1 MKRKLSKYSIST
13 ENRTSFYFVKRKSEP
28 KRKKKS
34 CVSARYRYIR
44 SAGNHTH
51 PTRLRVPPSLQGKA
65 RESTSLR
72 VKRSNPEDW
81 CTNHYTI
88 RSDLY
93 CGVDVP
99 DETGK
104 MSRSDK
110 RGATCLRLP
119 QSLCS
124 FAMTCQN
131 SLRDC
136 RDPQGVLQRRDYLP
150 LPGKA
155 RRNRESKSGV
165 VAFYFFEKR
174 RRAVESTVS

>member
-1 MKRKLSKYSIST
+1 MYYRRFCDAVIGFCAASSACRFALSYRFIWFLYVFRGVSLSGKL
-13 ENRTSFYFVKRKSEP
+13 
-28 KRKKKS
+28 
-34 CVSARYRYIR
+34 IR
-44 SAGNHTH
+44 RASRATF
-51 PTRLRVPPSLQGKA
+51 PA
-65 RESTSLR
+65 REGKGKYVIASETKQSRRLVYESLY
-72 VKRSNPEDW
+72 NPL
-81 CTNHYTI
+81 
-88 RSDLY
+88 RPLL
-93 CGVDVP
+93 
-99 DETGK
+99 
-104 MSRSDK
+104 
-110 RGATCLRLP
+110 RGLP

-150 LPGKA
+150 LPDKA